1 MSGEEAAV
9 GLAGKP
15 LIDQKGHAPV
25 LMGADYPARSLQHL
39 AHTGIDVGVVEA
51 RTPGFIKILFDEIPA
66 GPDLGQAHAHH
77 RHADES
83 FPHKVDS
90 LAEDA
95 ALAAEAG
102 EADDAEE
109 PGDPEPADELEAIDD
124 SEPVDD
130 AEEEE
135 SATERS

>member
-1 MSGEEAAV
+1 MVDELSDTGE
-9 GLAGKP
+9 L
-15 LIDQKGHAPV
+15 
-25 LMGADYPARSLQHL
+25 Y
-39 AHTGIDVGVVEA
+39 DVEEFN
-51 RTPGFIKILFDEIPA
+51 RL
-66 GPDLGQAHAHH
+66 
-77 RHADES
+77 
-83 FPHKVDS
+83 

-95 ALAAEAG
+95 ALRGKGG

-130 AEEEE
+130 TGEEE